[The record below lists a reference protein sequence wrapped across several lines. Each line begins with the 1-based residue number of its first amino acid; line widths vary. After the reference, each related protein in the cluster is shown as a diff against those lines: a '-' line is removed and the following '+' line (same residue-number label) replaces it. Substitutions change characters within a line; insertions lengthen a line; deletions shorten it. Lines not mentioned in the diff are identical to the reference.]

1 MSYKKS
7 LLRVYQTLL
16 ELYGYQ
22 NWWPVDHEYHKV
34 MGTDPRE
41 EVVISA
47 VLTQNTTW
55 KNVEKALENIK
66 RYGVLSLEFVRSFD
80 EKTMQELIRPA
91 GFYRIKAQRLK
102 EVAIFLN
109 PIDKIKHVKRQE
121 LLKVKGIGKE
131 TADVILLYAGE
142 RLHFVVDKYTQ
153 RFMERFYGLK
163 DNYEN
168 LKSFFEENLPKD
180 IKIYKEFHAL
190 VDEHAKKYCRS
201 SPLCKNCPIKDMCIS
216 VSPSF

>member
-34 MGTDPRE
+34 MDTDPRE

-47 VLTQNTTW
+47 VLTQNTAW

-66 RYGVLSLEFVRSFD
+66 RYGVLSLEFVRSSD
-80 EKTMQELIRPA
+80 EKTIQELIRPA

-153 RFMERFYGLK
+153 RFMERFYGFK
-163 DNYEN
+163 DNYEH

-201 SPLCKNCPIKDMCIS
+201 SPLCKDCPIKDMCIS